1 MKKMKLDIQLFN
13 GSCSIQSITETTNI
27 NTNQSTFTITAK
39 TSVTGATYNG
49 QKGAY
54 MTAQWKYASASE
66 WTSLTQ
72 QKFSISKESSVT
84 KSWDLILD
92 HNADGTLENIN
103 VRIKWYVTSSTNG
116 TTGATNVTPTTIP
129 RASIPTLSSSSV
141 NMGSSVTIYTNRY
154 SSSFTHTIRYAFGNA
169 NGTIASNVATS
180 IIWTPSLTLAN
191 QIPSSISGV
200 GTIYCDTYN
209 GSTLIG
215 TKTINITLNV
225 PSSIVPTTS
234 FTQVQEAGSVPSSW
248 GIYVKSKSKV
258 ALAISGS
265 GSYGSSIS
273 AYRISYY
280 GGAVTT
286 SSATTSFLT
295 QSGSTTF
302 TGQVTDT
309 RGRSASTTTSINV
322 VDYSNPTI
330 STAQVQRCNANGVI
344 DNNGE
349 YMYISYGAS
358 ISSCSSKNTP
368 SAVYKVGY
376 RVHNTGNYTYV
387 NLTTNANSYSA
398 SGVLFSDGIKAASS
412 SGTKVQFSTNNTYD
426 IQFYVKDYFMEY
438 TNVQSL
444 DAGFD
449 LMNFNASGKAMAI
462 GKVSEATG
470 NNELFEVGMDTNI
483 TGTLAVDKIDN
494 TKGLYWKEN
503 GYGDK
508 FKIVPNFNGYDDDNS
523 LQIQSA
529 VGGAGTDPTLSN
541 IAVITGKSGNAWVKG
556 RLATD
561 TSFRI
566 PANSNNGYGLV
577 DHANNSIIKDWN
589 NGTITM
595 NATGGQLYLGHQ
607 NTSSIN
613 ILDGKANIDSSGR
626 VIAPR
631 FHTIDLT
638 WGGAGNQE
646 SGYRKIA
653 TFSTPASWS
662 NHRMVFAVAS
672 RHTGGGIVSVACGN
686 NSSTANNNYGVI
698 TYYGPTGSGSIV
710 DIDSFKLYKKSD
722 GTEMYLYWRYQDY
735 NNTSITL
742 LSTTGTTLSNGTW
755 TTSPSETW
763 HCNTTINNVVSLY
776 DNSSGTNG
784 TITLSETSANFSYID
799 IQFRSN
805 DGENF
810 VNSQR
815 IYNPNGKY
823 TTLLY
828 SYTGDNNGYL
838 YQKARTI
845 YISGT
850 SISTHATNRYS
861 EATIKTSSASAS
873 KINNIYITK
882 VMGYR

>member
-180 IIWTPSLTLAN
+180 TSWTPPLTLAN
-191 QIPSSISGV
+191 QIPSATSGV
-200 GTIYCDTYN
+200 GIIYCDTYN

-225 PSSIVPTTS
+225 PSSIVPSTS

-273 AYRISYY
+273 SYKISYY

-295 QSGSTTF
+295 QSGNTTF

-309 RGRSASTTTSINV
+309 RGRSASTTTTINV

-330 STAQVQRCNANGVI
+330 STAQVQRCDASGNI

-398 SGVLFSDGIKAASS
+398 SGVLFTDGIKASSS

-462 GKVSEATG
+462 GKVSEAG
-470 NNELFEVGMDTNI
+470 ANEELLEIGLRTKFYEPIKDILV
-483 TGTLAVDKIDN
+483 VDKIRTNNILNTYSFIKGRITPNSSGGIVNESGTTSLSTTDN
-494 TKGLYWKEN
+494 SITFTVNAAWNSGVASGFIPVETGTYTYSATSDKKVFYYVDTYNSSKTWISRILEANGNGSVSRSFTIGSGVAYIRFHYEVDNVNTFTITNPQIEKGSTATTFYPYQDLDTNNIGYEIPQNDFLNLNN
-503 GYGDK
+503 GYA
-508 FKIVPNFNGYDDDNS
+508 IVHYFIYKTSNS
-523 LQIQSA
+523 IS
-529 VGGAGTDPTLSN
+529 GTIVARSYNT
-541 IAVITGKSGNAWVKG
+541 A
-556 RLATD
+556 
-561 TSFRI
+561 F
-566 PANSNNGYGLV
+566 ANSNQ
-577 DHANNSIIKDWN
+577 IPFTIK
-589 NGTITM
+589 
-595 NATGGQLYLGHQ
+595 
-607 NTSSIN
+607 
-613 ILDGKANIDSSGR
+613 
-626 VIAPR
+626 
-631 FHTIDLT
+631 
-638 WGGAGNQE
+638 
-646 SGYRKIA
+646 SGYRPITSYYTFCGLGIA
-653 TFSTPASWS
+653 DWNIRRVGYSYFGR
-662 NHRMVFAVAS
+662 NGDVV
-672 RHTGGGIVSVACGN
+672 VVDLN
-686 NSSTANNNYGVI
+686 NSGDCYYATLTFNYLIG
-698 TYYGPTGSGSIV
+698 
-710 DIDSFKLYKKSD
+710 
-722 GTEMYLYWRYQDY
+722 Q
-735 NNTSITL
+735 N
-742 LSTTGTTLSNGTW
+742 
-755 TTSPSETW
+755 
-763 HCNTTINNVVSLY
+763 
-776 DNSSGTNG
+776 
-784 TITLSETSANFSYID
+784 
-799 IQFRSN
+799 
-805 DGENF
+805 
-810 VNSQR
+810 
-815 IYNPNGKY
+815 
-823 TTLLY
+823 
-828 SYTGDNNGYL
+828 
-838 YQKARTI
+838 
-845 YISGT
+845 
-850 SISTHATNRYS
+850 
-861 EATIKTSSASAS
+861 
-873 KINNIYITK
+873 
-882 VMGYR
+882 